1 MPPRDRSPRPSRP
14 SAPRPNGPKGPRS
27 QSPRTAEPQRT
38 PVVRSALANV
48 GGAVTTRGDATHAA
62 ALGEAMQAAEHS
74 PPDVATHGMHA
85 YPARMHAA
93 IATHVIERLT
103 KPGARVV
110 DPFCGSG
117 TVLVEAMTLGR
128 RSAGVD
134 LNPLAIR
141 IAEVKTTRVDAVR
154 RERLAVTIE
163 GLGERSEERVRTRTH
178 TQAPLTPE
186 DAKWYEGHT
195 LKELAGLHAEIAAL
209 ENEDDRRLLEMLFS
223 AIVVK
228 FSIQRAE
235 TTERVAERRI
245 RKGLP
250 TEFFVRRGMEWLDR
264 WAELE
269 VQIAE
274 RAPAEVFVPRL
285 VQGDAR
291 KLREHVGA
299 APVDLVLS
307 SPPYGGTYDYVHH
320 HVRRYP
326 WLGIDP
332 TQLERNELGA
342 RRDLNQ
348 SRMHGQDPA
357 DLWDDQVV
365 AMLKGMRKVVRPGS
379 HIVLLVGDGQLGDER
394 VAADRQLEGLAP
406 RARLEVVAVASQQR
420 PDWTGKG
427 VRREHLVQLAVG
439 KSDAGDGTE

>member
-1 MPPRDRSPRPSRP
+1 MPPRDRTPRPSRP

-27 QSPRTAEPQRT
+27 PSPRSAEPQRT

-245 RKGLP
+245 RKGCP
-250 TEFFVRRGMEWLDR
+250 PSSSCAAAWSGWTAGSSWRPRSH
-264 WAELE
+264 
-269 VQIAE
+269 E
-274 RAPAEVFVPRL
+274 RAPAEVFAPRL

-291 KLREHVGA
+291 KLRDHVGP

-357 DLWDDQVV
+357 DLWDAQVV

-427 VRREHLVQLAVG
+427 VRREHLVQLAVSKG
-439 KSDAGDGTE
+439 DAGDGTE